1 VASNC
6 SMKAGSMK
14 LRRRNHLFSKVV
26 VLMPKVTL
34 IIGKEE
40 MGWTWIAAA
49 ANQLVGNYSAMEHNA
64 CAMQADAKGDPDYQ
78 ERGDGGGLGL
88 PRQRTSWL
96 GITTRWSITLAP
108 CRLMPKVTLI
118 IGKEETGVALDCRG
132 SEPAGW
138 ELQRDGA

>member
-1 VASNC
+1 
-6 SMKAGSMK
+6 MK

-64 CAMQADAKGDPDYQ
+64 CAMQLRHGRLNRGRGCYLGRQSHFFKG
-78 ERGDGGGLGL
+78 
-88 PRQRTSWL
+88 
-96 GITTRWSITLAP
+96 
-108 CRLMPKVTLI
+108 
-118 IGKEETGVALDCRG
+118 
-132 SEPAGW
+132 
-138 ELQRDGA
+138 